1 MRGKLLY
8 LTFDVFRR
16 RCMKRIFT
24 MLLVM
29 AVLTVAVPAQFNEAI
44 ETNWENI
51 TCSLTRFQQD
61 DFRLY
66 LQVVFE
72 NSGEEEMSAGKAI
85 SFKDIYLLDPETDS
99 KIFVLKDADE
109 KFLAGPISDFNEGGR
124 WWINVPP
131 AGRRILWAMFPPV
144 DEGALLDLVIPNI
157 FPFEGLEVSAGSDGE
172 SGPHETNLFPAE
184 ATLISARRSAGAVSA
199 RLRLS
204 NDSDMEVEG
213 GAIWYRDAYLFDS
226 ENGRKYPV
234 LMDSEGNYIAE
245 PVSDKSEGGRWWPS
259 HMNKEGKAL
268 MYLKF
273 QPPQDQVSKVDL
285 VIPSLVPFL
294 EVNIPGKSGTTET
307 SGIEV
312 RGLQTGIRRIMKDLE
327 AVETEEEIRIQ
338 LSSEILFE
346 FDSFELGSKAEPVL
360 KKVFQVLGEYPE
372 NSVVIEGHTDSEG
385 ADTYNQ
391 TLSENRANS
400 VKEWLVNAG
409 IDSSRLQ
416 TIGYGE
422 DKPVA
427 TNETDEG
434 RSRNRR
440 VEIIISK

>member
-1 MRGKLLY
+1 
-8 LTFDVFRR
+8 
-16 RCMKRIFT
+16 MKYIFT
-24 MLLVM
+24 MLLVL
-29 AVLTVAVPAQFNEAI
+29 AVLTFAVPAQFNEAI
-44 ETNWENI
+44 ETSWDNI
-51 TCSLTRFQQD
+51 TCRLTGFQQD

-99 KIFVLKDADE
+99 KIFILKDADE
-109 KFLAGPISDFNEGGR
+109 KFLAGPVSDFNEGGR

-131 AGRRILWAMFPPV
+131 MGKRILWAMFPSV
-144 DEGALLDLVIPNI
+144 AEESALDVVIPNI
-157 FPFEGLEVSAGSDGE
+157 FPFEGIEISAGSDGKA
-172 SGPHETNLFPAE
+172 SSHETNLFPAE
-184 ATLISARRSAGAVSA
+184 ATLISARRSAGAVSV
-199 RLRLS
+199 RLRLV
-204 NDSDMEVEG
+204 NDSEMEVEG

-234 LMDSEGNYIAE
+234 LKDSEGNYVAE
-245 PVSDKSEGGRWWPS
+245 PVSDESEGGRWWPS

-268 MYLKF
+268 IYLKF
-273 QPPQDQVSKVDL
+273 QPPPDQVEKVDL

-294 EVNIPGKSGTTET
+294 EVSIPGKSGTTET

-312 RGLQTGIRRIMKDLE
+312 RGLQTGIRRIIKDLD

-346 FDSFELGSKAEPVL
+346 FDSYELGSKAEPVL

-385 ADTYNQ
+385 TDTYNQ
-391 TLSENRANS
+391 SLSENRANS

-409 IDSSRLQ
+409 IDSSRLR

-422 DKPVA
+422 SKAVA
-427 TNETDEG
+427 SNETEEG
-434 RSRNRR
+434 RSKNRR

>member
-1 MRGKLLY
+1 
-8 LTFDVFRR
+8 
-16 RCMKRIFT
+16 MKRIFT

-109 KFLAGPISDFNEGGR
+109 KFLAGPVSDFNEGGR

-131 AGRRILWAMFPPV
+131 AGRRILWAMVPPV
-144 DEGALLDLVIPNI
+144 DEGALLDLVIPSI

-234 LMDSEGNYIAE
+234 LKDSEGNYIAE

-273 QPPQDQVSKVDL
+273 QPPQDQVTKVDL

-294 EVNIPGKSGTTET
+294 EVSIPGKSGTTET

-312 RGLQTGIRRIMKDLE
+312 RGLQTGIRRVMKDLE

-416 TIGYGE
+416 IIGYGE
-422 DKPVA
+422 GKPVA

-434 RSRNRR
+434 RSKNRR